1 MAVVEIICL
10 NVRQT
15 YRMCCRMI
23 VDVMLKLQKNV
34 GIGRLIFIVG
44 HSAMVC
50 KKQLWKLR

>member
-50 KKQLWKLR
+50 KKQ